1 MHNDFAIKKAYCIKP
16 NAYCNFNMNYT
27 TQHLP
32 SRILTTNNQEYLW
45 FSGTSYLGMPH
56 HQGFRENFIQ
66 AFARYGTSWGSSRN
80 NTVRLE
86 IYETAEI
93 ELAKFAQM
101 PAALTTS
108 SGMWAGQ
115 LVCNFLQ
122 KPDTQFFY
130 APKTHPALWNEASL
144 KLQDWEKGLSYAE
157 WTLKIGEKVKECT
170 AQNIVICSDSVG
182 SPYVELFDFQW
193 INDLP
198 KDKNITVVID
208 ASHSFGVTTSPP
220 APLLLRGGNPP
231 LSAGEGQGVK
241 FIQTSSLNK
250 AMGMTGGVIFSDD
263 ETLAEIRKFPMFA
276 GASPMMPALLETF
289 VNSVDYFHEQ
299 RQKLMENI
307 AYFNAQI
314 PENTFLDS
322 IENYP
327 AYCTHQSGVHEL
339 LEENGIMTACF
350 PYPTATDLPVTR
362 LVVSAL
368 HTKEDLDKLAEVLRK
383 V

>member
-1 MHNDFAIKKAYCIKP
+1 
-16 NAYCNFNMNYT
+16 MNYT

-56 HQGFRENFIQ
+56 HQGFRDNFIQ

-86 IYETAEI
+86 IYEKAEI

-144 KLQDWEKGLSYAE
+144 KLQDWEKGLNYAE
-157 WTLKIGEKVKECT
+157 WTLKIVEKVKEST
-170 AQNIVICSDSVG
+170 AQNIVICTDSVG
-182 SPYVELFDFQW
+182 SPYVECFDFQW
-193 INDLP
+193 INNLP

-208 ASHSFGVTTSPP
+208 ASHSFGVNHSI
-220 APLLLRGGNPP
+220 
-231 LSAGEGQGVK
+231 
-241 FIQTSSLNK
+241 IQSSNRRTVNHSIIITSSLNK
-250 AMGMTGGVIFSDD
+250 AMGMTGGVIFSDE

-289 VNSVDYFHEQ
+289 INSIDYFHEQ

-314 PENTFLDS
+314 PKNTFLDS
-322 IENYP
+322 IKNYP
-327 AYCTHQSGVHEL
+327 AYCTHQLGVHEF

-368 HTKEDLDKLAEVLRK
+368 HLKEDLEKLAEVLKK